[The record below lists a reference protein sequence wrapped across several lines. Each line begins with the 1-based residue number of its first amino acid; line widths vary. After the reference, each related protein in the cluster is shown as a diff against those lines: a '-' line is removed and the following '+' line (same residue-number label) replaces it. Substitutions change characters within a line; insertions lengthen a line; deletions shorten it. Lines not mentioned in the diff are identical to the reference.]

1 MKGAVME
8 DRRIL
13 RWFLIALGL
22 VFLVA
27 VVTAIFLFLA
37 TRPSLRLIWQEC
49 QPQTVQYDGGEY
61 CVSVLEGALDWR
73 GFPLSV
79 GRTYNIAVTLGTQI
93 DSGHLLD
100 YRFTNELENVEVYIQ
115 RSTTEWT
122 PEGVTFVEADGHRLF
137 MPRAVFVG
145 GR

>member
-1 MKGAVME
+1 
-8 DRRIL
+8 
-13 RWFLIALGL
+13 
-22 VFLVA
+22 
-27 VVTAIFLFLA
+27 
-37 TRPSLRLIWQEC
+37 
-49 QPQTVQYDGGEY
+49 
-61 CVSVLEGALDWR
+61 
-73 GFPLSV
+73 
-79 GRTYNIAVTLGTQI
+79 
-93 DSGHLLD
+93 LLD